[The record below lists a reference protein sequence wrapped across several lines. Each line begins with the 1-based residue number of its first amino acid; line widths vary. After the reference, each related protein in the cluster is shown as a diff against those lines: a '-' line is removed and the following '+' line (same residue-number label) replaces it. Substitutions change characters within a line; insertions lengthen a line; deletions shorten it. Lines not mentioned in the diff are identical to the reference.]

1 MQCKF
6 LEHGVAVGYDHVVR
20 PCCNWIQDHEWNE
33 QNHISKVD
41 LNTWHQSPSLIK
53 AREDLAQGQWP
64 KNCSQCQVIE
74 QQGRVDSVRG
84 GANQSYQNYQ
94 QSDVTLEIRPGSVCN
109 FACQTCWPEASSRV
123 AQFYHQA
130 RKIDIQSISSHSIDN
145 FDFLLPIADRLKT
158 VVLLGGEPFYD
169 TNCIKF
175 LDWAEQNLTAEVI
188 MFTNG
193 SHVNWSWVD
202 SYSGKIIMVF
212 SIDAVGPP
220 AEYIRFGTDWPVVF
234 DNFCQAQKHPKIDLR
249 VNITASVFNYPYI
262 ESVIDLLI
270 PRWPTVVSF
279 GQPQHSPHLCEPAV
293 PPAHRKIIVEQLID
307 TISKIWAAD
316 IEIGQQHNAANAL
329 QSIVNNLLSDNFNP
343 TLHQTLK
350 EFVADMDRVKHVQV
364 QDYCDWLSRVC
375 AS

>member
-6 LEHGVAVGYDHVVR
+6 LEHGVAIGYDHVVK
-20 PCCNWIQDHEWNE
+20 PCCEWIQDSEWDK
-33 QNHISKVD
+33 QNHISQVN
-41 LNTWHQSPSLIK
+41 LTTWHQSTQVLQIRDQLS
-53 AREDLAQGQWP
+53 QGNWP
-64 KNCSQCQVIE
+64 KACERCAQIE
-74 QQGRVDSVRG
+74 HSGRQDSMRG
-84 GANQSYQNYQ
+84 NGLSAYRDFQDN
-94 QSDVTLEIRPGSVCN
+94 DITLEIRPGSICN
-109 FACQTCWPEASSRV
+109 FACQTCWPAASSKV
-123 AQFYHQA
+123 AQYHHQA
-130 RKIDIQSISSHSIDN
+130 GIIDIKSVDSSKIDN
-145 FDFLLPIADRLKT
+145 FDFLLPVVDRIRN

-169 TNCIKF
+169 PSCKKF
-175 LDWAEQNLTAEVI
+175 LSWAQHNLQANIT

-193 SHVNWSWVD
+193 SHVDWSWVD

-293 PPAHRKIIVEQLID
+293 PPAHRKIVVEQLID

-343 TLHQTLK
+343 KLHQTLK
-350 EFVADMDRVKHVQV
+350 KFVADMDRVKHVQV